1 MLSLNSSSVS
11 KSIFWYGKSENL
23 RPRMVTYA
31 WLKLRMYVCVCVCVC
46 VCACARG
53 RVCTQLL
60 SHVRL
65 FATPWT
71 ITCQAP
77 LSMEFS
83 RQEYWSGLPFPSP
96 GDLPNPRIE
105 PASLA
110 SPALA
115 SSFITSYLGSPWEY
129 WIPNYLKLPG
139 WQKLSPKLAE
149 ISFPF
154 RGSYHDLLEEMLCS
168 SPLFFSR
175 SVPIIP
181 CRLPGN
187 SQSLS
192 TASVGNYT
200 LLQGKQ
206 SMCQSCPT
214 LSDPMDCS
222 PPGSSIHGI
231 L

>member
-1 MLSLNSSSVS
+1 MLSLNSSSMS
-11 KSIFWYGKSENL
+11 KNISWCGKSENL

-31 WLKLRMYVCVCVCVC
+31 WLRLRMCVCVCVC
-46 VCACARG
+46 VCARACVG
-53 RVCTQLL
+53 TQLL

-65 FATPWT
+65 FVTPWT

-96 GDLPNPRIE
+96 GDLPNPKME

-115 SSFITSYLGSPWEY
+115 GSFITTSYLRSPWEY

-139 WQKLSPKLAE
+139 WQKLSQQLAE

-168 SPLFFSR
+168 SAIVFLKISPHHSLLSSR
-175 SVPIIP
+175 
-181 CRLPGN
+181 
-187 SQSLS
+187 
-192 TASVGNYT
+192 
-200 LLQGKQ
+200 
-206 SMCQSCPT
+206 
-214 LSDPMDCS
+214 
-222 PPGSSIHGI
+222 
-231 L
+231 